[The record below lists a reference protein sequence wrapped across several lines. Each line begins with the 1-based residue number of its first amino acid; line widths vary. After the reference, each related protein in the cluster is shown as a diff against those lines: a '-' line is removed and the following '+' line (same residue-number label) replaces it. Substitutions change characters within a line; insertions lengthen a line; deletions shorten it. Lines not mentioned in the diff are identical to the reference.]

1 MRVRAGIF
9 FVALVVLM
17 VATFEDAAAMVSPW
31 IDPRLLYVPAALI
44 VAGLLF
50 HARVPPRL
58 PENPAWYGVLGALA
72 IAVAAAPFLAFPYLN
87 LAAEP
92 LLLIGVVLVML
103 RLKPRIGYLYQS
115 GLVPGFLTFL
125 TFSAL
130 LWQSHS
136 IVGSLAAVGVTHPMI
151 ERLPGLANLA
161 AAAILVAIFITA
173 SGIRQRS
180 LQLNPS
186 RSWLTMGLLLF
197 IAGAFATHFP
207 AYAQYGRYALI
218 AAHVLL
224 FVGATYLLSH
234 LLPRRAADE
243 MA

>member
-1 MRVRAGIF
+1 MMIRAGLF

-31 IDPRLLYVPAALI
+31 IDPRLLYLAAALM
-44 VAGLLF
+44 VAGLMF
-50 HARVPPRL
+50 HTQVPPRL

-72 IAVAAAPFLAFPYLN
+72 IAVAGAPFVAYQYVN

-92 LLLIGVVLVML
+92 LLVIVVVLVML
-103 RLKPRIGYLYQS
+103 RLKPRVGYLYQS
-115 GLVPGFLTFL
+115 GLVPGFITFL

-136 IVGSLAAVGVTHPMI
+136 IVGSLAAVGVTHPMV

-161 AAAILVAIFITA
+161 AAAIVVAIFITA
-173 SGIRQRS
+173 SGIRHRS

-186 RSWLTMGLLLF
+186 RSWLTMGLLIF

-207 AYAQYGRYALI
+207 AYAQYGRYALV

-224 FVGATYLLSH
+224 FVGAFHLLSH

>member
-1 MRVRAGIF
+1 MMVRAGIF

-17 VATFEDAAAMVSPW
+17 VATFEDAAAIVSPW

-44 VAGLLF
+44 VAGLMF
-50 HARVPPRL
+50 HTQVSPRL
-58 PENPAWYGVLGALA
+58 PENPVWYVVLGALA
-72 IAVAAAPFLAFPYLN
+72 IAVVAAPLVAVPYLD

-92 LLLIGVVLVML
+92 LLLIAAVLVML

-125 TFSAL
+125 AFSAL
-130 LWQSHS
+130 LSQSHS
-136 IVGSLAAVGVTHPMI
+136 IVRDLAAVGVTHPMI

-161 AAAILVAIFITA
+161 AAAIVVAIFISA
-173 SGIRQRS
+173 SGIRHRS
-180 LQLNPS
+180 LQLNPFQG
-186 RSWLTMGLLLF
+186 WLTMGLLLY
-197 IAGAFATHFP
+197 IAGAAATHFP
-207 AYAQYGRYALI
+207 AYAQYGRYALV

-224 FVGATYLLSH
+224 FVGAIYLLSH
-234 LLPRRAADE
+234 LLPRRAAND